1 MILTSNTFTHQ
12 LIEQTVRINDIVL
25 DGTTAN
31 GINTRFLATRV
42 GNAGKVL
49 SYATTKDNAN
59 AAAASL
65 FMSGLSDRVTLL
77 GKTLDNQFINE
88 LGSQNQ
94 ISFAIFDYSD
104 DAKNVNDR
112 PTDYLQQ
119 ISYVLPR
126 GYSLLNLSKYLKH
139 GLNIKTIYLR
149 PTTHKPV
156 TLQGSSKR
164 MLLKGFNDEKI
175 FTAYCYGNHINH

>member
-1 MILTSNTFTHQ
+1 MILTSNNFTHQ
-12 LIEQTVRINDIVL
+12 LIEQTVKINDIVL
-25 DGTTAN
+25 DATTAN

-77 GKTLDNQFINE
+77 GKILDDQFIHE

-94 ISFAIFDYSD
+94 ISVAIFDYSD
-104 DAKNVNDR
+104 DAKNTDDR
-112 PTDYLQQ
+112 PADYLQQ
-119 ISYVLPR
+119 ITSVLPR
-126 GYSLLNLSKYLKH
+126 LTHGGLLIVKFDQVPEEWYEYKNNLLAADYSQASYITRLVQTDV
-139 GLNIKTIYLR
+139 IER
-149 PTTHKPV
+149 V
-156 TLQGSSKR
+156 
-164 MLLKGFNDEKI
+164 
-175 FTAYCYGNHINH
+175 

>member
-12 LIEQTVRINDIVL
+12 LIEQTVKINDIVL

-77 GKTLDNQFINE
+77 GKTLDDQFINE

-94 ISFAIFDYSD
+94 ISVAIFDYSD

-112 PTDYLQQ
+112 PADYLQQ

-126 GYSLLNLSKYLKH
+126 LTHGGLLIVKFEQVPEAWHEYKNNLLEADYSQVSY
-139 GLNIKTIYLR
+139 ITRFIQTDVIER
-149 PTTHKPV
+149 
-156 TLQGSSKR
+156 
-164 MLLKGFNDEKI
+164 I
-175 FTAYCYGNHINH
+175 

>member
-88 LGSQNQ
+88 LGLQNQ

-119 ISYVLPR
+119 ISYVLPLLTH
-126 GYSLLNLSKYLKH
+126 GGLLIVKFEQVPEAWLEYKNNLLEADYSQASY
-139 GLNIKTIYLR
+139 
-149 PTTHKPV
+149 V
-156 TLQGSSKR
+156 TRFVQTDVIER
-164 MLLKGFNDEKI
+164 I
-175 FTAYCYGNHINH
+175 